1 MSFIDEILNLGLKD
15 IIVVTLLFSISF
27 YFSKKAK
34 TIFFHLLY
42 VILAVLM
49 FTSSTDGFSIHNI
62 KIIIGLGLL
71 IPQIKFMI
79 IFTQDTIKTIK
90 MMSANTYYFF
100 ITLYYKTIRF
110 IKWLKSSFIML
121 KVFFTTFSFNQN
133 DYSSEQNNQESYEER
148 YKQEQEYSKEE
159 RSEHNVADEYKQFY
173 SDDDYVVLG
182 VSPDD
187 DLKTIKKAYRKL
199 LNIYHTDLNQH
210 LPPDELVIYNEITQ
224 NLNSA
229 WGNIERIKK

>member
-1 MSFIDEILNLGLKD
+1 
-15 IIVVTLLFSISF
+15 
-27 YFSKKAK
+27 
-34 TIFFHLLY
+34 
-42 VILAVLM
+42 
-49 FTSSTDGFSIHNI
+49 
-62 KIIIGLGLL
+62 
-71 IPQIKFMI
+71 
-79 IFTQDTIKTIK
+79 
-90 MMSANTYYFF
+90 
-100 ITLYYKTIRF
+100 
-110 IKWLKSSFIML
+110 ML
-121 KVFFTTFSFNQN
+121 KVFFTTFSFNKG
-133 DYSSEQNNQESYEER
+133 DYFNEQNNQESYEER

-159 RSEHNVADEYKQFY
+159 RNEHNVADEYKQFY

-187 DLKTIKKAYRKL
+187 DLRTIKKAYRKL